1 MWFFHWGFGLG
12 LLLLG
17 LRPGLTPW
25 FGPFLIFFREAF
37 RAAAWSAR
45 ALAPTQKA
53 SAMPASPKYISNV
66 DFLGRCG

>member
-1 MWFFHWGFGLG
+1 MQGSGIRVQGLG
-12 LLLLG
+12 I
-17 LRPGLTPW
+17 RV
-25 FGPFLIFFREAF
+25 FFREVF

-66 DFLGRCG
+66 FFLGRCG